1 VQLEDTNP
9 RLSFFRSLSPA
20 EMNQLA
26 SGVTRWLGGELKEIL
41 PGKLVAEFVV
51 REDMTNPLRT
61 LHGGI
66 AALIMDEMMG
76 MMVYLLGNPYA
87 HTSVNLNCDFLHYA
101 PVGTKLIATAT
112 VIRKGKNI
120 IHCESEIRNDEG
132 KIIAKS
138 SSNLVI
144 TSVPIKDPFLKKK

>member
-1 VQLEDTNP
+1 MQLEDTNP

>member
-1 VQLEDTNP
+1 
-9 RLSFFRSLSPA
+9 
-20 EMNQLA
+20 
-26 SGVTRWLGGELKEIL
+26 
-41 PGKLVAEFVV
+41 
-51 REDMTNPLRT
+51 
-61 LHGGI
+61 
-66 AALIMDEMMG
+66 MG

>member
-1 VQLEDTNP
+1 MQLEDTNP

-144 TSVPIKDPFLKKK
+144 TSVPIKDSFLKKE

>member
-1 VQLEDTNP
+1 MQLEDTNP

-132 KIIAKS
+132 KVIAKS

-144 TSVPIKDPFLKKK
+144 TSVPIKDSYLKKE

>member
-1 VQLEDTNP
+1 MQLEDTNP

-26 SGVTRWLGGELKEIL
+26 SGVTRWLGWELKEIL

-144 TSVPIKDPFLKKK
+144 TSVPIKDSYLKKE

>member
-1 VQLEDTNP
+1 MQLEDTNP

-120 IHCESEIRNDEG
+120 IHCESEIRNNEG

-144 TSVPIKDPFLKKK
+144 TSVPIKDSFLKKK

>member
-1 VQLEDTNP
+1 MQLEDTNP

-144 TSVPIKDPFLKKK
+144 TSVPIKDLYLKKE

>member
-1 VQLEDTNP
+1 MQLEDTNP

-144 TSVPIKDPFLKKK
+144 TSVPIKDSFLKKK

>member
-1 VQLEDTNP
+1 MQLEDTNP

-120 IHCESEIRNDEG
+120 IHCESEIRDDEG

-144 TSVPIKDPFLKKK
+144 TSVPIKDSFLKKK

>member
-144 TSVPIKDPFLKKK
+144 TSVPIKDSFLKKK

>member
-1 VQLEDTNP
+1 MQLEDTNP

-120 IHCESEIRNDEG
+120 IHCESKIRNDEG

-144 TSVPIKDPFLKKK
+144 TSVPIKDSFLKKK

>member
-1 VQLEDTNP
+1 MQLEDTNP

-144 TSVPIKDPFLKKK
+144 TSVPIKDSYLKKE

>member
-9 RLSFFRSLSPA
+9 RLSFFRSLSLA

-144 TSVPIKDPFLKKK
+144 TSVPIKDSFLKKK

>member
-1 VQLEDTNP
+1 MQLEDTNP

-120 IHCESEIRNDEG
+120 IHCESEIRDDEG

-144 TSVPIKDPFLKKK
+144 TSVPIKDSFLKKE

>member
-1 VQLEDTNP
+1 MQLEDTNP
-9 RLSFFRSLSPA
+9 RLSFFRSLSLA

-144 TSVPIKDPFLKKK
+144 TSVPIKDSFLKKK

>member
-1 VQLEDTNP
+1 MQLEDTNP

-120 IHCESEIRNDEG
+120 IHCESKISNDEG

-144 TSVPIKDPFLKKK
+144 TSVPIKDLYLKKE